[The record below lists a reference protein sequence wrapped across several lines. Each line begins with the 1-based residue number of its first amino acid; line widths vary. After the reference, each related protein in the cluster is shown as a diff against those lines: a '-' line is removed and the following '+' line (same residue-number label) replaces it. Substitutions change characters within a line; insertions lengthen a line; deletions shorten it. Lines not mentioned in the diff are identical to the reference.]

1 MSDEI
6 AHEVV
11 VSSLLDL
18 QARLRGADDQS
29 ADQPQDVVTVLEATP
44 IFVNMPDDA
53 RLPAPPRAVS
63 VVEDELTVQVE
74 AAESHPLV
82 VLPDLEERHVSPV
95 TPLHPV
101 STAPA
106 DGRLASL
113 TERLARLELEL
124 DGVIGR
130 IERVD
135 PDRIER
141 LEAVHDELGA
151 GQEGLKAAIDSHFT
165 KLQRSIDE
173 RLHGTE
179 R

>member
-18 QARLRGADDQS
+18 QARLRGAEDQA
-29 ADQPQDVVTVLEATP
+29 ADEPQDVVKVPEATP

-53 RLPAPPRAVS
+53 RLPAPPPAVS
-63 VVEDELTVQVE
+63 VIEDELTVQVE
-74 AAESHPLV
+74 AAEVHPLMV
-82 VLPDLEERHVSPV
+82 VPTPEEDVAPV
-95 TPLHPV
+95 TTLHPV
-101 STAPA
+101 STPPG

-130 IERVD
+130 IEKVD
-135 PDRIER
+135 PDRIDR

-151 GQEGLKAAIDSHFT
+151 QQEGLKAAIDSHFT
-165 KLQRSIDE
+165 ELQHSIDE
-173 RLHGTE
+173 RLRGTE